1 MRSRV
6 AMSVISERWSKFFQT
21 LLETLQRL
29 RLDHAAHLGEH
40 PHETAGF
47 GMVELLL
54 SSCAINPR
62 RFSDQTTQRVER
74 MTDQRALFR
83 AGFGLIQGGRD
94 QSIFL
99 VACQSVPP
107 FSVVS
112 FFAVSE
118 LGVVI

>member
-29 RLDHAAHLGEH
+29 RLDHCAHLGEH

-47 GMVELLL
+47 GMIELLL
-54 SSCAINPR
+54 SSCAINPGCLR
-62 RFSDQTTQRVER
+62 DQTTQCVER

-83 AGFGLIQGGRD
+83 ACFGPIRGGAWTIRPLPVMCSRRSAG
-94 QSIFL
+94 QHSS
-99 VACQSVPP
+99 CSP
-107 FSVVS
+107 
-112 FFAVSE
+112 
-118 LGVVI
+118 